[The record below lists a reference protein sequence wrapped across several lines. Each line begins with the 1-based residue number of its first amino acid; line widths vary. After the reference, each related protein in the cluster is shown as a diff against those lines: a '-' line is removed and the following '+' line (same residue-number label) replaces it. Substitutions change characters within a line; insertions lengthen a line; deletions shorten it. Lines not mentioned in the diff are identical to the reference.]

1 MQALEW
7 TDLSDQVRDAHR
19 PRVLR
24 ILDAPGAQPVPTA
37 EHAHSVT
44 HTADGT
50 RFEVLGE
57 SPNLRTMRW
66 SAPAALGDLSGATC
80 YGFRY
85 RARGLARSYAPRPVL
100 AIAGTDAE
108 GNAVT
113 VSLLDAAE
121 VFNDRLWHTVIGRKP
136 LHLTAKSLE
145 VDVSTEDST
154 GSFEF
159 ADVSFAVTAPEL
171 TVETVAPDIALH
183 LHEATLEPVD
193 ITSLCNDSVAAAFER
208 VLAQQVLVTDGA
220 ASPAALAD
228 IGGIPFAVIG
238 DGKNII
244 RPEEHPEVNSEEVEF
259 ARVKTTRKYYQP
271 PGRDDVVEAP
281 VGMAV
286 SEVFLL
292 LCCELPR
299 GGGRYAIAPGPMPYH
314 DIGVLAV
321 ELQYAD
327 GQADFAYPYSLADG
341 GYAMQRMLGA
351 YAIVADPTR
360 RLERIRLHNHVF
372 GLSFSLAAVTVN
384 TSSSRVLPSL
394 AQLQPPYTVAE
405 APEPKPL
412 RPFTRRQ
419 GDRIVMGNS
428 YYQAEIDLSSGFAI
442 RGLLNHWGN
451 MKIDLSPASG
461 LEVQVGDTIL
471 TGRAFKVVHVDVVGT
486 SARITLDSTYPDI
499 PLRAVVTLQPN
510 GNPQLAV
517 RADVTNLGQN
527 ALDAQIR
534 LPVLREMTM
543 GAVEDTW
550 LCFPRYTSVVTDEP
564 GFFISPNDRSFCM
577 QFVDASNA
585 RGGAGLSLLTHNRDN
600 SPIEYA
606 LGKSARGVTAFI
618 QYDPTYY
625 RLEPGQARELTETC
639 LVFHPG
645 DWHQAMAAYREW
657 LTTWYQPVRSQDKD
671 WFRRLA
677 FMRVHL
683 TDKAYS
689 WAIPIYDAEKREY
702 RIDSFI
708 AGDTEYMGGLKPEI
722 VHLGGWCDYNRLVD
736 GDFLGG
742 DYAVEDYTGGAE
754 TLKAAVSK
762 LQDAHEIPLS
772 VYMIPDRCSKQSRI
786 GQAIGEQAA
795 LVRED
800 GSKQHDEHNWYVCTD
815 YGPWRDHYIEAA
827 VRTQRELGLKALY
840 VDVFGYSGGHR
851 CYSPDHGH
859 PVPTSA
865 AAATDRFIRRLRE
878 ALPADVAIWSEF
890 PLGDVSSQYID
901 GNITYYSL
909 YWNEYFGKTFDST
922 GRAPQHAPLP
932 RDLYRYAFPDV
943 RQFVFTCGMPDWASD
958 QKFVFF
964 DGQGLYDVSWFLYAG
979 THLDDMRRAL
989 RLQVEYSD
997 CFASRSPMPDIRT
1010 ERYGV
1015 HANAFPGDGRTA
1027 YTLYNTNYS
1036 TVRGAVLRVPH
1047 KPGMRYRDLWHDRPL
1062 EPEIVRGHA
1071 VLSVT
1076 LHPQQLGCIL
1086 QEGGD

>member
-1 MQALEW
+1 MQPLEW
-7 TDLSDQVRDAHR
+7 TALSDQVREAHR

-24 ILDAPGAQPVPTA
+24 VLDAPGAQPVPTA
-37 EHAHSVT
+37 EYAHSVKQ
-44 HTADGT
+44 TADAT

-57 SPNLRTMRW
+57 CPNLRTMRW
-66 SAPAALGDLSGATC
+66 SAPVVIGDLSAANH

-85 RARGLARSYAPRPVL
+85 RSRGLARSHGSRPVL
-100 AIAGTDAE
+100 AVTGTDAE
-108 GNAVT
+108 GKAVT

-121 VFNDRLWHTVIGRKP
+121 VFNDGLWHTVVGRKA
-136 LHLTAKSLE
+136 LNLAATGLE

-154 GSFEF
+154 GFFEF
-159 ADVSFAVTAPEL
+159 TNLSFAATAPEL
-171 TVETVAPDIALH
+171 VAETIAPDLPLH
-183 LHEATLEPVD
+183 PQEAQLRTVD
-193 ITSLCNDSVAAAFER
+193 LAPAFNDSVDAAFER
-208 VLAQQVLVTDGA
+208 VLDKHALVTDGA
-220 ASPAALAD
+220 PSPTALAD
-228 IGGIPFAVIG
+228 VGGIPFAVQG
-238 DGKNII
+238 GGNNII
-244 RPEEHPEVNSEEVEF
+244 RPDEHPEVNSEEVEF
-259 ARVKTTRKYYQP
+259 AGVKTTRKYFQP
-271 PGRDDVVEAP
+271 PGRDDAVEAP
-281 VGMAV
+281 IGMPV
-286 SEVFLL
+286 SEVFLV
-292 LCCELPR
+292 LCCELPK
-299 GGGRYAIAPGPMPYH
+299 GGRRYAIAPGPMPYH

-327 GQADFAYPYSLADG
+327 GQNDFAYPFSLADG

-351 YAIVADPTR
+351 YAVAADPTR
-360 RLERIRLHNHVF
+360 RLESVRLHNHVF
-372 GLSFSLAAVTVN
+372 GLTFSLAAVTVN
-384 TSSSRVLPSL
+384 TSSARVLPAL
-394 AQLQPPYTVAE
+394 AQPRPPYAAITP
-405 APEPKPL
+405 PEPKPL

-419 GDRIVMGNS
+419 GERIVIGNG
-428 YYQAEIDLSSGFAI
+428 YYQAEIDLSRGFAI

-451 MKIDLSPASG
+451 MKIALSPASG

-471 TGRAFKVVHVDVVGT
+471 TGRAFKVARVDIVGT
-486 SARITLDSTYPDI
+486 STRIILDSTYPDI
-499 PLRAVVTLQPN
+499 PVRVAVTVQPK
-510 GNPQLAV
+510 GSPQLAV
-517 RADVTNLGQN
+517 GAVVTNLGQSPLN
-527 ALDAQIR
+527 AQIR

-543 GAVEDTW
+543 GAVDDTW
-550 LCFPRYTSVVTDEP
+550 LCFPRYTSVVTDQP

-577 QFVDASNA
+577 QFVDASNP
-585 RGGAGLSLLTHNRDN
+585 REGAGLSLLTHNRDN

-606 LGKSARGVTAFI
+606 LGKNANGVTAFI

-645 DWHQAMAAYREW
+645 DWHQAMAAYQEW
-657 LTTWYQPVRSQDKD
+657 LGAWYQPVRSQDKD

-689 WAIPIYDAEKREY
+689 WAIPVYDAESNEY
-702 RIDSFI
+702 RIDPFI

-722 VHLGGWCDYNRLVD
+722 VHLGGWCDFNRLIN

-742 DYAVEDYTGGAE
+742 DYAIEDYTGGVE

-762 LQDAHEIPLS
+762 LQDEHGIPVS
-772 VYMIPDRCSKQSRI
+772 VYMIPDRCSKESRI
-786 GQAIGEQAA
+786 GKAIGEQAA

-800 GSKQHDEHNWYVCTD
+800 GSKQQDEHTWYVCTD
-815 YGPWRDHYIEAA
+815 YEPWRDHYIDAA

-859 PVPTSA
+859 PVPTA
-865 AAATDRFIRRLRE
+865 APRPTERFIRRLRE
-878 ALPADVAIWSEF
+878 ALPPDVAIWSEF
-890 PLGDVSSQYID
+890 PIGDVSSQYID

-909 YWNEYFGKTFDST
+909 HWNEYFGKTFDAT

-932 RDLYRYAFPDV
+932 RDLYRYVFPNV

-964 DGQGLYDVSWFLYAG
+964 DAQALYDISWFLYAG
-979 THLDDMRRAL
+979 THLDDMRKAL
-989 RLQVEYSD
+989 RLQVEYAD
-997 CFASRSPMPDIRT
+997 CFASGSPTPDVPT

-1015 HANAFPGDGRTA
+1015 HANAFPGEGRTA

-1047 KPGMRYRDLWHDRPL
+1047 EPGVKYRDLWHDRPL
-1062 EPEIVRGHA
+1062 EPEIERGHA
-1071 VLSVT
+1071 VLSVA
-1076 LHPQQLGCIL
+1076 LHPQELGCIL
-1086 QEGGD
+1086 QERRR